1 LSNLLSLTTVLAA
14 AGMASAFL
22 ATHGD
27 LGAPCEATAADAKLP
42 AGSEHT
48 GLAGRYELTIVSQG
62 PQLAGRRIVGALWL
76 WRSSATDSS
85 RQTGKHVAPGDTV
98 RHPYFG
104 ATNLNLWDLTA
115 TALQDEAAIR
125 GRIDPVY
132 PQVLLRVRGWPSG
145 VYTTW
150 KELTLWIESIGN
162 RRDGTLGLDGAG
174 FALDAVRL
182 RPDGFDGRWGP
193 AGIVS
198 SDTGYFCAT
207 RVERSQ

>member
-1 LSNLLSLTTVLAA
+1 MSNLFSLATSLAA
-14 AGMASAFL
+14 AGMVSGIL

-27 LGAPCEATAADAKLP
+27 RGAPCRAPAADAKLP
-42 AGSEHT
+42 AGSEHA

-62 PQLAGRRIVGALWL
+62 PQLAGRRVVGALWL

-85 RQTGKHVAPGDTV
+85 PQTGKRVAPGDTV
-98 RHPYFG
+98 GHPYFG
-104 ATNLNLWDLTA
+104 ATNLNLWDLT
-115 TALQDEAAIR
+115 TTPLQDEATLRAR
-125 GRIDPVY
+125 LDPVY
-132 PQVLLRVRGWPSG
+132 PQVLLRVRGWPPG

-174 FALDAVRL
+174 FVLDAVRL
-182 RPDGFDGRWGP
+182 RPDGFDGWWGP
-193 AGIVS
+193 AGIVG

-207 RVERSQ
+207 RLVLSQ